1 MLSTVDADKN
11 DMINFSEFLT
21 ATVTKDLYLLS
32 DKLNEAFKAFDRD
45 GSGFITLDELMNVI
59 GGEESFEMDR
69 KAWDKVIGEVDFDGD
84 GKINF
89 EEFVKLMNE

>member
-1 MLSTVDADKN
+1 MVSFL
-11 DMINFSEFLT
+11 EFLS

-32 DKLNEAFKAFDRD
+32 DKLGEAFKAFDRD
-45 GSGFITLDELMNVI
+45 GSGFITLDELMEVI
-59 GGEESFEMDR
+59 GGDESFEIDR
-69 KAWDKVIGEVDFDGD
+69 KVWDKVIGEVDVDGD